1 MGIFDIVSIDV
12 RLILLNFAATNV
24 YELFT
29 KSVKK
34 ICNLNAQ
41 NERIIYIILL
51 SDLENLLSVWENTLS
66 ITNVT

>member
-34 ICNLNAQ
+34 ICNLNDQ
-41 NERIIYIILL
+41 NERGGGGINGIF
-51 SDLENLLSVWENTLS
+51 NNFKKH
-66 ITNVT
+66 

>member
-34 ICNLNAQ
+34 ICNLNDQ
-41 NERIIYIILL
+41 NERGGGINGIF
-51 SDLENLLSVWENTLS
+51 NNFKKH
-66 ITNVT
+66 